1 MIKTLLWDLDNTLL
15 DFPAAEHAAIRQ
27 AFAAF
32 HLGPCPED
40 RIARYAALNDR
51 YWKQLERGEIT
62 KAELLTQ
69 RFVEFFQTEG
79 IAGPDPAAFN
89 RTYQNYLGE
98 TVIFLDHSDALLR
111 DLHGQVRQYL
121 VTNGARRVQEK
132 KLARSG
138 LGAFLDGL
146 FISEDIG
153 AEKPSL
159 DFFRPV
165 LQALGDPPREEL
177 RLVGDSLTSDMAGG
191 LRAGIPCCWYNPKGA
206 PLPPDMAIRYDIRDL
221 NEVRAIVANTP

>member
-15 DFPAAEHAAIRQ
+15 DFPAAERQAIQQ

-32 HLGPCPED
+32 RLGPCPED
-40 RIARYAALNDR
+40 RVARYAALNDR
-51 YWKQLERGEIT
+51 YWKRLERGEIT
-62 KAELLTQ
+62 KAQLLTQ
-69 RFVEFFQTEG
+69 RFVEFFQAEG

-89 RTYQNYLGE
+89 RVYQDYLGE
-98 TVIFLDHSDALLR
+98 TVVFLDHSDALLR

-165 LQALGDPPREEL
+165 LQALGGPAPGGAPPGGGLPHQRHG
-177 RLVGDSLTSDMAGG
+177 RGDSGRGSPAAGT
-191 LRAGIPCCWYNPKGA
+191 IPKG
-206 PLPPDMAIRYDIRDL
+206 PPSPR
-221 NEVRAIVANTP
+221 TWPSGTTSGT

>member
-1 MIKTLLWDLDNTLL
+1 M
-15 DFPAAEHAAIRQ
+15 
-27 AFAAF
+27 
-32 HLGPCPED
+32 
-40 RIARYAALNDR
+40 
-51 YWKQLERGEIT
+51 
-62 KAELLTQ
+62 
-69 RFVEFFQTEG
+69 EFFQAEG

-89 RTYQNYLGE
+89 RTYQDYLGE
-98 TVIFLDHSDALLR
+98 TVVFLDHSDALLR

-177 RLVGDSLTSDMAGG
+177 LLVGDSLTSDMAGG
-191 LRAGIPCCWYNPKGA
+191 LRAGIPCCWYNPKGV